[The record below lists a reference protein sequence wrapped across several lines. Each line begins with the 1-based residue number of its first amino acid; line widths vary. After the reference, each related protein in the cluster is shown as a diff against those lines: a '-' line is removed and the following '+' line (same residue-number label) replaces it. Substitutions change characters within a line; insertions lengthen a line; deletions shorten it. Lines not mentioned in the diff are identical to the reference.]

1 MPKTNW
7 ETANTRYL
15 EQRNQPGFELF
26 EFVLDAFDI
35 PHVYASDY
43 KANREGSVEEHIE
56 GLWSYLTRSPE
67 PDQGSLMAL
76 PYPYIVPGG
85 RFGEI
90 YYWDSYFTM
99 LGLAVSGRVDMIR
112 HMVNNFAHLIR
123 EVGFI
128 PNGNRT
134 YYLSRSQPPFFSL
147 MVELLMKV
155 AGEDLLLQYAR
166 ELETEYDWWMGDS
179 QSVVSLRSPQGSTC
193 CLNRYWDLLA
203 QPRPEAWREDAELAA
218 GSADSA
224 AMYRHLR
231 AGAASGWDFSSR
243 WFAINNE
250 FSSIE
255 TTAIIPVDLNCLL
268 WNLEGLLAK
277 ACRQKG
283 DSAGET
289 QWLLKQKQ
297 RQELIQFYCWNE
309 ETGFFHDYQF
319 IRGQQTSCLTLAG
332 MFPLWMGMASS
343 EQALRVAQHLSE
355 KFLQPGGL
363 MTTLCWTQQQWDAPN
378 GWAPLQYISIRGL
391 ERNGFH
397 QLASEI
403 ALRWISLNRDVFH
416 RTGKMM
422 EKYNVVNTELEAGG
436 GEYTG
441 QDGFGW
447 TNGVFLALANEYAF

>member
-1 MPKTNW
+1 M
-7 ETANTRYL
+7 
-15 EQRNQPGFELF
+15 
-26 EFVLDAFDI
+26 
-35 PHVYASDY
+35 
-43 KANREGSVEEHIE
+43 
-56 GLWSYLTRSPE
+56 
-67 PDQGSLMAL
+67 
-76 PYPYIVPGG
+76 
-85 RFGEI
+85 
-90 YYWDSYFTM
+90 
-99 LGLAVSGRVDMIR
+99 
-112 HMVNNFAHLIR
+112 
-123 EVGFI
+123 
-128 PNGNRT
+128 
-134 YYLSRSQPPFFSL
+134 
-147 MVELLMKV
+147 
-155 AGEDLLLQYAR
+155 
-166 ELETEYDWWMGDS
+166 
-179 QSVVSLRSPQGSTC
+179 
-193 CLNRYWDLLA
+193 
-203 QPRPEAWREDAELAA
+203 
-218 GSADSA
+218 
-224 AMYRHLR
+224 
-231 AGAASGWDFSSR
+231 
-243 WFAINNE
+243 
-250 FSSIE
+250 
-255 TTAIIPVDLNCLL
+255 

-319 IRGQQTSCLTLAG
+319 IRGRQTSCLTLAG

-397 QLASEI
+397 ELASEI

-436 GEYTG
+436 GEYAG

-447 TNGVFLALANEYAF
+447 TNGVFLVLANEYAF